1 MIAAFQPD
9 AAGSIGQKSLWL
21 MIESNKIKNY
31 IPIGR
36 MMQLKID
43 KMVVMVQINPCMSI
57 PTINTIQVNWPPT
70 GNNCK
75 GEDPKTPTSPRSI
88 PQQVASGSRDWITYY
103 PIDKRFYRRDSWFG
117 LMSSSLSSWSS
128 VPSWRCSSSS
138 ISFLTRSA
146 ILVKVLSRVMGV
158 SGTKSCSQQQDTFQ
172 ISTSWISDFQDKSTG
187 LLVGLRFSMSKAL
200 VCQLKHFLWNDVKAP
215 STWYLYF

>member
-57 PTINTIQVNWPPT
+57 PTINTIQVN
-70 GNNCK
+70 
-75 GEDPKTPTSPRSI
+75 
-88 PQQVASGSRDWITYY
+88 
-103 PIDKRFYRRDSWFG
+103 
-117 LMSSSLSSWSS
+117 
-128 VPSWRCSSSS
+128 
-138 ISFLTRSA
+138 
-146 ILVKVLSRVMGV
+146 
-158 SGTKSCSQQQDTFQ
+158 
-172 ISTSWISDFQDKSTG
+172 
-187 LLVGLRFSMSKAL
+187 
-200 VCQLKHFLWNDVKAP
+200 
-215 STWYLYF
+215 

>member
-1 MIAAFQPD
+1 MVAAFKD
-9 AAGSIGQKSLWL
+9 AARSIGQKSLWL
-21 MIESNKIKNY
+21 MIESNKIEEY
-31 IPIGR
+31 MPIGR
-36 MMQLKID
+36 MMQLKI
-43 KMVVMVQINPCMSI
+43 VVMVQICSNQSMHVHSHHQHNPSKLTTRRQKLQSRGSKDSDFSM
-57 PTINTIQVNWPPT
+57 VNSS
-70 GNNCK
+70 
-75 GEDPKTPTSPRSI
+75 TSCFRFTQESPI
-88 PQQVASGSRDWITYY
+88 Y

-172 ISTSWISDFQDKSTG
+172 ISTSWISDFQDKRTG
-187 LLVGLRFSMSKAL
+187 LLVGLCFSMSKAL
-200 VCQLKHFLWNDVKAP
+200 VCQLKHFLWNEVKAP